1 MTNIKDVA
9 REAGVSVA
17 TVSRTF
23 SGSTPVS
30 EPVRERVIQTARR
43 LGYRPNA
50 LARSL
55 RGEGTKT
62 LGLVIPN
69 ILNPFFTTVARA
81 VENAAWDEGYSIMLG
96 NTGEDVVKEARYL
109 EDLLQRQIDGLIIS
123 PVRSDSGHLRSLVEE
138 VPVIL
143 LDRTAQGV
151 EAPVVRADGRRAV
164 GELVEYLAS
173 LGHERLAVISGPRAT
188 VSGDERLSTFV
199 EVART

>member
-62 LGLVIPN
+62 LGLV
-69 ILNPFFTTVARA
+69 T
-81 VENAAWDEGYSIMLG
+81 
-96 NTGEDVVKEARYL
+96 
-109 EDLLQRQIDGLIIS
+109 
-123 PVRSDSGHLRSLVEE
+123 
-138 VPVIL
+138 
-143 LDRTAQGV
+143 
-151 EAPVVRADGRRAV
+151 
-164 GELVEYLAS
+164 
-173 LGHERLAVISGPRAT
+173 
-188 VSGDERLSTFV
+188 
-199 EVART
+199 